1 MTDIT
6 LASLGWSDFFENQLE
21 PTETLLTPARV
32 HEVQRDRIR
41 VLTEQGPL
49 QLFPTEAAGNYAVG
63 DWVLT
68 DGTQA
73 LRILEARTALTRK
86 AAGHVAYTQR
96 IAANVDTLGIVSSCN
111 DDFNLARIERYLA
124 LAATAGCTPLL
135 ILTKADKSEDVAHYA
150 AEARTLSEDLGV
162 LALNA
167 KDAGEA
173 APLHPYASEGQ
184 TLALLGSSGV
194 GKTTLRNR
202 LTGESAATQGI
213 REDDAKGRHTT
224 TYRSLV
230 QTQTGGWLI
239 DTPGMR
245 ELQLADMA
253 EGIQEV
259 FDDLLELSAQ
269 CKFRNCDH
277 VSEPG
282 CAVQAAIA
290 DGTLDPA
297 RLERWRKLQ
306 AEDARNTESIAR
318 QRARGKAFAKMV
330 KGAKKAKRVR

>member
-1 MTDIT
+1 MTAST
-6 LASLGWSDFFENQLE
+6 LTDLGWSDFFASQLA
-21 PTETLLTPARV
+21 PAETLLTPARV
-32 HEVQRDRIR
+32 TEVQRDRIR
-41 VLTEQGPL
+41 VLTTDGPL
-49 QLFPTEAAGNYAVG
+49 RLIPTEAAGNYAVG

-73 LRILEARTALTRK
+73 LRILDAKTALTRK

-124 LAATAGCTPLL
+124 LAATAGCQPL
-135 ILTKADKSEDVAHYA
+135 ILLTKPDKSDDPQRYVDD
-150 AEARTLSEDLGV
+150 ARTLGDVTV

-167 KDAGEA
+167 KEEA
-173 APLHPYASEGQ
+173 ETAQLTPYASDGR

-202 LTGESAATQGI
+202 LTGESAATQAI
-213 REDDAKGRHTT
+213 REDDSKGRHTT
-224 TYRSLV
+224 THRSLV
-230 QTQTGGWLI
+230 PTLTGGWLI

-253 EGIQEV
+253 DGIEEV
-259 FDDLLELSAQ
+259 FDDLLVLAGQ
-269 CKFRNCDH
+269 CKFRNCEH
-277 VSEPG
+277 GGEPG

-290 DGTLDPA
+290 DGTLDAA
-297 RLERWRKLQ
+297 RLDRWRKLE
-306 AEDARNTESIAR
+306 AEDARNTASIAR

-330 KGAKKAKRVR
+330 KNAKKAKRGK